1 MGFVVKNGSLLHIG
15 AGSNPLPDWLNA
27 FRETRLDINADC
39 NPDVVASMIDIGEI
53 GTFDA
58 VLCQHALEHLYPH
71 EVSIALK
78 EFGRV
83 LNKGGFVLIFVPDLE
98 DVQPTDEVLFNSES
112 GDISGID
119 LYYGFRPALADNPHM
134 AHKTGFVSQSLK
146 SALKDAGFNQIVVTR
161 LSPYNL
167 MGIGVK

>member
-1 MGFVVKNGSLLHIG
+1 VGFVVKNGSLLHIG